1 MKDNIII
8 SGLLAL
14 GILSIPVAVVVL
26 LSLSYGMLFGI
37 NYFLENSALI
47 KLAPFNIEIIHIL
60 LGAVFLAVMFKS
72 DNQSSKAIEQL
83 EKSLSYDLNNI
94 TSKIEA
100 LSIDLSELEHIN
112 RNLESIG
119 STAEDIRREIEST
132 DGECSV

>member
-14 GILSIPVAVVVL
+14 GVLLIPLAVVVL
-26 LSLSYGMLFGI
+26 LSLSYGMLFVI

-47 KLAPFNIEIIHIL
+47 KLAPFNIEITHIL

-72 DNQSSKAIEQL
+72 DSQSSKAIEKL
-83 EKSLSYDLNNI
+83 EKSLSYDVNNI

-112 RNLESIG
+112 RNLESID
-119 STAEDIRREIEST
+119 SSVEDIRREIESD
-132 DGECSV
+132 DGK